1 MLRLVLPGFGDHKKY
16 GQIRFVI
23 NFWNLNHQLDQ
34 QEYPLMRAKEIFPL
48 VGVFVYAISLD
59 LNMGYLHKNLALL
72 ARNILT
78 VIMSF
83 GFYECRK
90 LPIGVMLA
98 TDIFQSRMVSV
109 FADMGPDKPIP
120 YINNILIS
128 SRKTFKE
135 HLAILEEILG

>member
-1 MLRLVLPGFGDHKKY
+1 
-16 GQIRFVI
+16 
-23 NFWNLNHQLDQ
+23 
-34 QEYPLMRAKEIFPL
+34 MRAKEIFPL